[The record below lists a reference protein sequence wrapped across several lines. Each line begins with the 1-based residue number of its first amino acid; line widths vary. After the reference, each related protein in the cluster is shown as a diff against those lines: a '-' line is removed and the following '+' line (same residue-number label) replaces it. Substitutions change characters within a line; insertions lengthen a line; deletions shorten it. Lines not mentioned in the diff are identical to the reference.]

1 MYHVFRKMLHRIR
14 ANYTR
19 FVEECVII
27 IIFNS
32 FRVTISLPFKLHITM
47 ETANENTGYEK
58 KKHQTNQQKQ
68 TRSGMEE
75 TGKLI

>member
-1 MYHVFRKMLHRIR
+1 MFSGRCCIE
-14 ANYTR
+14 
-19 FVEECVII
+19 FVQITQDLLKNVLLLLFLIPLEL
-27 IIFNS
+27 
-32 FRVTISLPFKLHITM
+32 TISLPFKLHITM

-58 KKHQTNQQKQ
+58 KNTKQ

>member
-47 ETANENTGYEK
+47 ETANENTSYEK
-58 KKHQTNQQKQ
+58 KTTKQTNKNKPEVEWRKQ
-68 TRSGMEE
+68 VS
-75 TGKLI
+75 

>member
-1 MYHVFRKMLHRIR
+1 MFSGRCCIE
-14 ANYTR
+14 
-19 FVEECVII
+19 FVQITQDLLKNVLLLLFLIPLEL
-27 IIFNS
+27 
-32 FRVTISLPFKLHITM
+32 TILLPFKLHITM

-58 KKHQTNQQKQ
+58 THQTNQQKQ

>member
-1 MYHVFRKMLHRIR
+1 MLHRIR

-47 ETANENTGYEK
+47 ETANEKTGYEK
-58 KKHQTNQQKQ
+58 KTPNKPTKTNQKWNGGN
-68 TRSGMEE
+68 R
-75 TGKLI
+75 

>member
-1 MYHVFRKMLHRIR
+1 MFSGRCCIE
-14 ANYTR
+14 
-19 FVEECVII
+19 FVQII
-27 IIFNS
+27 QDLLKNVLLLLLFLIPLEL
-32 FRVTISLPFKLHITM
+32 TISLPFKLHITM
-47 ETANENTGYEK
+47 ETANEKTGYEK

>member
-1 MYHVFRKMLHRIR
+1 MFSGRCCIEIVQITQDLLKNVLLLLFLIPL
-14 ANYTR
+14 
-19 FVEECVII
+19 EL
-27 IIFNS
+27 
-32 FRVTISLPFKLHITM
+32 TISLPFKLHITM

-58 KKHQTNQQKQ
+58 KTHQTNQQKQ

>member
-1 MYHVFRKMLHRIR
+1 MQITQDLLKNVLLLLFLIPL
-14 ANYTR
+14 
-19 FVEECVII
+19 EL
-27 IIFNS
+27 
-32 FRVTISLPFKLHITM
+32 TISLPFKLHITM

-58 KKHQTNQQKQ
+58 KHQTNQQKQ

>member
-32 FRVTISLPFKLHITM
+32 FELTISLPFKLHITM

-58 KKHQTNQQKQ
+58 KKTPNKPTKTNQKWNGGN
-68 TRSGMEE
+68 R
-75 TGKLI
+75 